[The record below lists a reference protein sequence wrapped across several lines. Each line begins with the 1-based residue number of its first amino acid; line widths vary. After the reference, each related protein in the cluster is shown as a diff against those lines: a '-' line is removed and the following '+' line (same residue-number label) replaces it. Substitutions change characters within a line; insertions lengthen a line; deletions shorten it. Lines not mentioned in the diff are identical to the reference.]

1 MLNGLYMQWTSSS
14 ALLERF
20 EFDFRQLYNNYD
32 GVFMF
37 WWSE

>member
-1 MLNGLYMQWTSSS
+1 MLNVLYMQWTSSS
-14 ALLERF
+14 ALLERL
-20 EFDFRQLYNNYD
+20 EFNFRQLYNNYD